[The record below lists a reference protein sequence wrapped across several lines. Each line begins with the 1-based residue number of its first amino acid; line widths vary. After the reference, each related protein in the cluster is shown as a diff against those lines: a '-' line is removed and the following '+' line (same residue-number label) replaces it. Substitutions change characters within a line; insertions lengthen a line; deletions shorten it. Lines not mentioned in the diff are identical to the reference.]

1 MTQKQWRSN
10 RVENGLCAKCGNKRD
25 RNGWYCTTCLKQERE
40 RGEKNR
46 EFYKSIGICPYC
58 GKNKLWGDEKRC
70 IECHSKIKSNWRN
83 LPVETKKR
91 YEETNSKNKKIRY
104 DKRSEQGICTMCGK
118 RKQEFGK
125 KKCRLCLDRD
135 ALNHRNARER
145 KLEIVS

>member
-83 LPVETKKR
+83 LPVETKKKVR
-91 YEETNSKNKKIRY
+91 RNKFK
-104 DKRSEQGICTMCGK
+104 
-118 RKQEFGK
+118 KQEDK
-125 KKCRLCLDRD
+125 
-135 ALNHRNARER
+135 
-145 KLEIVS
+145 I